1 METIMKAI
9 VPHPFFRYAAKFTLN
24 SMVAGIS
31 NLSYSIFNKPNN
43 KWGRFLKEFN
53 YSVKIGS
60 QIIQGKTTV
69 SQTWLIDL
77 LYCVISQCEYGEES
91 ISELETLHLV
101 SLYNDYYNCSEIL
114 SNKPINIWLYVYGF
128 FGEQKQFQTEGLS
141 FDNFAREKYILD
153 IISKKTD
160 PEKVYNLNI
169 QSEFQRITGYS
180 TDDYSF
186 LLNTITFSFVA
197 RGGMISP
204 FTLLHKD
211 ESILTKENQLHL
223 LDLYSTDIDS
233 IRSSSLKRQFLYV
246 KPIIKLGDL
255 YYSVNAHLMLALFVN
270 SNYWVLR
277 NHYLKI
283 RSQVFLNAFGVYFE
297 RYVEELLNYCLE
309 KNQYTHVQ
317 EVNDEKRADWLIEID
332 NYNFIVEQKS
342 SLSILGIKQTQTDI
356 NAIKQHILKNWG
368 EAVRQLSC
376 TQSALEIEKP
386 IKVILVYEDYFKAE
400 CLDEL
405 FALDTSL
412 RDDRSYW
419 LLNIRE
425 FEMLMYAYKTSPDI
439 FREIVDEK
447 LSLEHELSHSGR
459 EIERLFSKRS
469 INQNQYLRDSG
480 IITQFEQIKQRLR
493 DYKDKE

>member
-1 METIMKAI
+1 MKAI

-24 SMVAGIS
+24 SIVAGIS
-31 NLSYSIFNKPNN
+31 NLSYSIFKEPNK
-43 KWGRFLKEFN
+43 KGGRFLKEFN

-60 QIIQGKTTV
+60 QIIRGKTTV

-77 LYCVISQCEYGEES
+77 VYCVISQCEYGDDC
-91 ISELETLHLV
+91 ISEQETLHLV

-114 SNKPINIWLYVYGF
+114 SNKTINIWLYVYGF
-128 FGEQKQFQTEGLS
+128 FGEQKQFQTEGL
-141 FDNFAREKYILD
+141 FADNFAREKHILD
-153 IISKKTD
+153 NISKKAD
-160 PEKVYNLNI
+160 PAKVANLDL

-186 LLNTITFSFVA
+186 LLNYITFYFLA
-197 RGGMISP
+197 RGGALSP
-204 FTLLHKD
+204 FALIHKE
-211 ESILTKENQLHL
+211 ESILTEENQLHL

-233 IRSSSLKRQFLYV
+233 IRSSPLKRQFLYV

-309 KNQYTHVQ
+309 NNQYTHVQ
-317 EVNDEKRADWLIEID
+317 EVNYEKRADWLIVID
-332 NYNFIVEQKS
+332 DYNFIVEQKS

-356 NAIKQHILKNWG
+356 NAIKLHILKNWG
-368 EAVRQLSC
+368 EAVQQLAC
-376 TQSALEIEKP
+376 TQEALQIENP
-386 IKVILVYEDYFKAE
+386 IKIILVYEDYYKSE

-405 FALDTSL
+405 FVLDTSL
-412 RDDRSYW
+412 TDDRSYW
-419 LLNIRE
+419 LMTIRE
-425 FEMLMYAYKTSPDI
+425 FEMLIYTYKTNPDT

-447 LSLEHELSHSGR
+447 ISLERERSHRGR

-480 IITQFEQIKQRLR
+480 IILQFEQIKRRFR
-493 DYKDKE
+493 DYKGTE

>member
-1 METIMKAI
+1 MA
-9 VPHPFFRYAAKFTLN
+9 
-24 SMVAGIS
+24 
-31 NLSYSIFNKPNN
+31 NLD
-43 KWGRFLKEFN
+43 
-53 YSVKIGS
+53 V
-60 QIIQGKTTV
+60 
-69 SQTWLIDL
+69 
-77 LYCVISQCEYGEES
+77 
-91 ISELETLHLV
+91 
-101 SLYNDYYNCSEIL
+101 
-114 SNKPINIWLYVYGF
+114 
-128 FGEQKQFQTEGLS
+128 
-141 FDNFAREKYILD
+141 
-153 IISKKTD
+153 
-160 PEKVYNLNI
+160 
-169 QSEFQRITGYS
+169 QSEFQRITDYS

-233 IRSSSLKRQFLYV
+233 IRSSPLKRQFLYV

-283 RSQVFLNAFGVYFE
+283 HSQVFLNAFGVYFE
-297 RYVEELLNYCLE
+297 RYVGELLNYCLE
-309 KNQYTHVQ
+309 NNQYTHVQ
-317 EVNDEKRADWLIEID
+317 EVNDEKRADWMIEIN

-356 NAIKQHILKNWG
+356 NAIKHHILKNWG
-368 EAVRQLSC
+368 EAVRQLVC
-376 TQSALEIEKP
+376 TQDALQIENP
-386 IKVILVYEDYFKAE
+386 IKIILVYEDYYKSE

-405 FALDTSL
+405 FVLDTSL
-412 RDDRSYW
+412 TDDRTYW

-425 FEMLMYAYKTSPDI
+425 FEMLMYTYKTSPDT

-447 LSLEHELSHSGR
+447 ISLERERSHRGR

-480 IITQFEQIKQRLR
+480 ILTQFEQIKQRLR
-493 DYKDKE
+493 EYKI

>member
-1 METIMKAI
+1 M
-9 VPHPFFRYAAKFTLN
+9 
-24 SMVAGIS
+24 
-31 NLSYSIFNKPNN
+31 
-43 KWGRFLKEFN
+43 
-53 YSVKIGS
+53 
-60 QIIQGKTTV
+60 
-69 SQTWLIDL
+69 
-77 LYCVISQCEYGEES
+77 
-91 ISELETLHLV
+91 
-101 SLYNDYYNCSEIL
+101 
-114 SNKPINIWLYVYGF
+114 
-128 FGEQKQFQTEGLS
+128 
-141 FDNFAREKYILD
+141 
-153 IISKKTD
+153 
-160 PEKVYNLNI
+160 
-169 QSEFQRITGYS
+169 
-180 TDDYSF
+180 
-186 LLNTITFSFVA
+186 
-197 RGGMISP
+197 
-204 FTLLHKD
+204 
-211 ESILTKENQLHL
+211 
-223 LDLYSTDIDS
+223 
-233 IRSSSLKRQFLYV
+233 
-246 KPIIKLGDL
+246 
-255 YYSVNAHLMLALFVN
+255 NAHLMLALFVN

-376 TQSALEIEKP
+376 TQSALEIKKP

-425 FEMLMYAYKTSPDI
+425 FEMLIGHFP
-439 FREIVDEK
+439 
-447 LSLEHELSHSGR
+447 
-459 EIERLFSKRS
+459 
-469 INQNQYLRDSG
+469 LR
-480 IITQFEQIKQRLR
+480 R
-493 DYKDKE
+493 